1 MFTPDEI
8 LEIRTTNTKADPTLS
23 SDVKQLLTKLNEVYV
38 IILFLAIDQS
48 GRTDP
53 LALSKTV
60 LKRYATF

>member
-53 LALSKTV
+53 LALSKTL
-60 LKRYATF
+60 LKGYATF